1 MDEDVKKIKQLK
13 AREQSAETQQKL
25 PLRLRVFEKFPNHPH
40 LNYTDYEK
48 LDSDKIAEIECN
60 F

>member
-1 MDEDVKKIKQLK
+1 MFILVSTQKKFTANFKKLLK
-13 AREQSAETQQKL
+13 I
-25 PLRLRVFEKFPNHPH
+25 KFPNHPH